1 MRLNVE
7 IKQDIYEEL
16 TRHAA
21 RAGRT
26 VSDVVRERM
35 YAYCLEERAVE
46 ARLRAVTG
54 PFLLTEDGKQ
64 AVESREKD
72 D

>member
-21 RAGRT
+21 RSGRT

-46 ARLRAVTG
+46 ARLRAVG
-54 PFLLTEDGKQ
+54 APSLLTEEKQ
-64 AVESREKD
+64 PAEGGAG
-72 D
+72 

>member
-21 RAGRT
+21 RSGRT

-35 YAYCLEERAVE
+35 YTYCLEERAVE
-46 ARLRAVTG
+46 ARLRATAG
-54 PFLLTEDGKQ
+54 PTQLTEAQLPAEGG
-64 AVESREKD
+64 ER
-72 D
+72 